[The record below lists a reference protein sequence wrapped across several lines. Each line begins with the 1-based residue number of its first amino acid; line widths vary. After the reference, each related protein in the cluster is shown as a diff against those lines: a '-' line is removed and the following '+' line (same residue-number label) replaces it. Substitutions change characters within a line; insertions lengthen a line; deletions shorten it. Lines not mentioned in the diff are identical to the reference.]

1 MMKMINFNNIISHL
15 FLSFYFFLHL
25 IDEDQSTLKPI
36 HSHMSMSNGFYPSHA
51 NAPFITPS
59 YIFIMGVSRDHNG
72 PNYLLKVRRCGD
84 LMIRRRLCRS
94 QLTRTRPRA
103 NIMLLMMIMI
113 PTFLTS
119 FRYFENSMNLIE

>member
-25 IDEDQSTLKPI
+25 IDEDRSTLKPI

-59 YIFIMGVSRDHNG
+59 SQLHIFIMGVSRDHNG
-72 PNYLLKVRRCGD
+72 PNYLLKVRSCGD
-84 LMIRRRLCRS
+84 LLIRRRLCRS
-94 QLTRTRPRA
+94 QLTR
-103 NIMLLMMIMI
+103 NIMLLLLMI
-113 PTFLTS
+113 PTFINL
-119 FRYFENSMNLIE
+119 FRGI

>member
-25 IDEDQSTLKPI
+25 IDEDRSTLKPI

-51 NAPFITPS
+51 TAQFITPS
-59 YIFIMGVSRDHNG
+59 YIYLYIYNGCTRDHNG

-84 LMIRRRLCRS
+84 LLIMRRLCGS
-94 QLTRTRPRA
+94 QQTWTRPRA
-103 NIMLLMMIMI
+103 NIMLLLKIL
-113 PTFLTS
+113 F
-119 FRYFENSMNLIE
+119 YFISLNLIE